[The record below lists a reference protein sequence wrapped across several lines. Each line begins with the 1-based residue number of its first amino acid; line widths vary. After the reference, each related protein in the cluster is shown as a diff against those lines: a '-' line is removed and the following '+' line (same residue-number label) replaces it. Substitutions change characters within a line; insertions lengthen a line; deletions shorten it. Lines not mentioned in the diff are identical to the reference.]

1 MNSLPFI
8 RFLLYNNYDIKN
20 EVTTLA
26 NKSAKKKTEAVTN
39 HPNQNHY
46 HNPTET
52 WWGKLVVWLLL
63 MGMVGLII
71 LGLVL
76 AIISGS
82 A

>member
-1 MNSLPFI
+1 M
-8 RFLLYNNYDIKN
+8 FLLYNNNDIKD

-26 NKSAKKKTEAVTN
+26 KKTDSKKKNVPTN

-52 WWGKLVVWLLL
+52 WWGKLVVWVLL

-76 AIISGS
+76 AIISGT